1 MKPRLHVIDAIRGYC
16 LVNILVNH
24 INAGVLNAVS
34 PSNFGFSD
42 SAELF
47 VLLAGLST
55 YLAYGH
61 LEARESVA
69 RLWVRAAKLYKYNL
83 ALIALT
89 LICLYGIARMAGPAV
104 MLDQP
109 LLEVLVTR
117 DAPTV
122 LWHVIGLGQSVGFSM
137 VLRLYI
143 VLMIAAPALL
153 WLASRRWWLP
163 LPPAVVIWALAG
175 HFGLVAHDSLTGTRL
190 TLTILPWTLIFAC
203 GIALGAAIRQGVAL
217 PRSPWLKAAAL
228 TIVLGYF
235 VVLYALP
242 AWPEGQTWATA
253 RDEHFWLGS
262 SKTYQSPLRIL
273 HVISLAYLFMAY
285 SKAPVLRL
293 VHRVAADNPL
303 VRLGQNSLR
312 VFTFSAVVAVLANE
326 IVNLANLRH
335 GAGSPQAVA
344 TEIALVVL
352 GLAGMIA
359 VADLLKPERKR
370 PRTTFPAPITASIEE
385 TKDRMAA

>member
-1 MKPRLHVIDAIRGYC
+1 MKPRLHAIDAIRGYC
-16 LVNILVNH
+16 LVNIFVNH
-24 INAGVLNAVS
+24 INVGVLNSVS

-47 VLLAGLST
+47 VLLAGIST
-55 YLAYGH
+55 YLAYGN
-61 LEARESVA
+61 LEFRETMA
-69 RLWVRAAKLYKYNL
+69 RLWIRAAKLYKYNL

-89 LICLYGIARMAGPAV
+89 LICLYGVARAAGPAV

-109 LLEVLVTR
+109 LIEVLITR

-153 WLASRRWWLP
+153 WLASRRWWMA
-163 LPPAVVIWALAG
+163 LPPAVVIWVLAG
-175 HFGLVAHDSLTGTRL
+175 QFGLVAHDSLTGTRL
-190 TLTILPWTLIFAC
+190 TLTILPWTLVFAC
-203 GIALGAAIRQGVAL
+203 GVALGAAIRQGVEL
-217 PRSPWLKAAAL
+217 PRSPWLTAAAL
-228 TIVLGYF
+228 TCVLGYF
-235 VVLYALP
+235 VVLYAMP
-242 AWPEGQTWATA
+242 AWPEGQAWAAA

-262 SKTYQSPLRIL
+262 SKTYQSPLRVL
-273 HVISLAYLFMAY
+273 HVLSLTYLFMAFP
-285 SKAPVLRL
+285 KAPLLRL
-293 VHRVAADNPL
+293 IHRVAADNPL

-352 GLAGMIA
+352 SLAGMIA
-359 VADLLKPERKR
+359 VADLLTPERER
-370 PRTTFPAPITASIEE
+370 PRTTFPAAITASAEE
-385 TKDRMAA
+385 AKDRLAA